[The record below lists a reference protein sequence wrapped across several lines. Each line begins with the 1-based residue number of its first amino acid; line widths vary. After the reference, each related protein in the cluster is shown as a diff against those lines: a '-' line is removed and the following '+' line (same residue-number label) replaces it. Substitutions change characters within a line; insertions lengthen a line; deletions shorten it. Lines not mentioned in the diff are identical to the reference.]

1 MKNLIILLFCSVL
14 GTALTAQ
21 GFQVQEMPK
30 KMSQGVN
37 NALVFTLENINE
49 GAAQDIFEDFM
60 KKNKAKIRKAR
71 KTKNLFADNAR
82 IEAISNNTVD
92 VYANFEQD
100 KQRNDLTI
108 SLWFDLGGAYLSSDL
123 DQRQFSEAINM
134 IQEYRLT
141 LEEELAKEDFKLQRQ
156 VMKVLEKDLKKL
168 EKEEES
174 YKADIKKAE
183 ELIAELKLK
192 IEQNLKE
199 QAAKKEAMQTQART
213 LERAKAETKKN

>member
-21 GFQVQEMPK
+21 DFQVQEMPK

-49 GAAQDIFEDFM
+49 GVAQDIFEDFM

-71 KTKNLFADNAR
+71 ETKNLFADNAK
-82 IEAISNNTVD
+82 IEAISNNTID
-92 VYANFEQD
+92 IYANFEQD
-100 KQRNDLTI
+100 KQSNDVTI
-108 SLWFDLGGAYLSSDL
+108 SLWFNLGGAYLSSDL

-134 IQEYRLT
+134 IREYRLT
-141 LEEELAKEDFKLQRQ
+141 LEEEMSKEDFKLQRQ
-156 VMKVLEKDLKKL
+156 VMKALEKDLKKL
-168 EKEEES
+168 EKENES
-174 YKADIKKAE
+174 YKDDIKKAE
-183 ELIAELKLK
+183 ELIAELRLK

-199 QAAKKEAMQTQART
+199 QAAKKEAIQTQDRT